1 MGAIGAAASLF
12 YVLHLRESQKLNN
25 ARNAGAY
32 FNKLITLYESGRYE
46 PLAALQS
53 AARGNL
59 TQWPEYLE

>member
-1 MGAIGAAASLF
+1 MGPIGAAASLF

-32 FNKLITLYESGRYE
+32 FNKLISLYETGAYE

-53 AARGNL
+53 SARSNL
-59 TQWPEYLE
+59 TQRPDYLE